1 MIRTALQIGLLS
13 FTLCGCGNPNAS
25 DRAVQFTQ
33 ISMKGEK
40 IDVDEWFAP
49 GVGDTDFM
57 RLYGGA
63 EKLSADSKK
72 QADAE
77 GGLKHID
84 VLKQESLADGVQ
96 LISIRA
102 TFNNGKTADFDETW
116 KLIDGKWKLTP
127 PGGSGAQAP

>member
-1 MIRTALQIGLLS
+1 
-13 FTLCGCGNPNAS
+13 
-25 DRAVQFTQ
+25 
-33 ISMKGEK
+33 MKGEK